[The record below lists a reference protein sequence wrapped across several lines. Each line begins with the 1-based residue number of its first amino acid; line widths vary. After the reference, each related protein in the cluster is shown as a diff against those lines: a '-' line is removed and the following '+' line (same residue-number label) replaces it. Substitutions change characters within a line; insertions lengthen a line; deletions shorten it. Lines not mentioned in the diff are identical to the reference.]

1 MVVLIFLLFIIRKV
15 VLGLMKRPPKLQK
28 KVILIASNM
37 LMKMDALGMKI
48 RVNGLHF
55 MVI

>member
-1 MVVLIFLLFIIRKV
+1 MKTD
-15 VLGLMKRPPKLQK
+15 VLGMKIRAPKLQK

-37 LMKMDALGMKI
+37 LTKMDALGMKI
-48 RVNGLHF
+48 RVNWLHF

>member
-1 MVVLIFLLFIIRKV
+1 MKTD
-15 VLGLMKRPPKLQK
+15 VLGMKIRAPKLQK